1 MKPYFGRITAQW
13 ETQQGIFSGPIDSTG
28 GKITFYLPDSTWIDI
43 TRIFIEDSEADLYL
57 QKTLLIDELL
67 KDLAK
72 SEKEVARL
80 FRLVA
85 QHERDV
91 DSYRQKLR
99 KHTLSSFDESDLD
112 EIDIET
118 IIKKLLDRIGI
129 GALVVTAVKLDGGS

>member
-28 GKITFYLPDSTWIDI
+28 GKITFHLPDFTEIDI
-43 TRIFIEDSEADLYL
+43 TRVSIEDSEADPHLE
-57 QKTLLIDELL
+57 KTLRIDELL

-85 QHERDV
+85 QHERDANA
-91 DSYRQKLR
+91 YRDKLR
-99 KHTLSSFDESDLD
+99 KQSLANLDDIGSDVILKML
-112 EIDIET
+112 IE
-118 IIKKLLDRIGI
+118 RMGI
-129 GALVVTAVKLDGGS
+129 GSLVITAIKLDGG